1 VSDFLGRM
9 AARAVGQATV
19 AQPRVR
25 ALFAELEPASAES
38 RLEVVKTEAPTAAA
52 VPNGVPETPRTE
64 SPART
69 SSPQSEVAAA
79 RVRSQPRSSI
89 ANLAEPVAGS
99 DALRRSDDPPARLEA
114 EIADAAPIDAEIG
127 RQTPAEAVT
136 AALPI
141 LAVPA
146 SPAPP
151 EAVSVAREEP
161 PRVVRVH
168 IGRLEVRANVQEPRS
183 PAAHRESPRQQ
194 ELSLADYLRG
204 RREAG

>member
-1 VSDFLGRM
+1 MSDFLGRI

-52 VPNGVPETPRTE
+52 VPHGVRETPRTE
-64 SPART
+64 FPART
-69 SSPQSEVAAA
+69 SSPESEFAA
-79 RVRSQPRSSI
+79 RVRSQPRPSI
-89 ANLAEPVAGS
+89 ANLAEPVARS
-99 DALRRSDDPPARLEA
+99 DALRRSDDPPARFEA
-114 EIADAAPIDAEIG
+114 EIADAAPIDADIG

-161 PRVVRVH
+161 PPVVRVH

-183 PAAHRESPRQQ
+183 PAAHRESPRPQ

>member
-1 VSDFLGRM
+1 VSDFLGRI

-38 RLEVVKTEAPTAAA
+38 RLEVVKTEAPNAAA

-69 SSPQSEVAAA
+69 SSPESEVAA
-79 RVRSQPRSSI
+79 RVRSQPRPSI
-89 ANLAEPVAGS
+89 ANVAEAVAGS
-99 DALRRSDDPPARLEA
+99 DALRRSDDPPARLEP
-114 EIADAAPIDAEIG
+114 EIADAAPIDADIG
-127 RQTPAEAVT
+127 RETPAAAVT

-146 SPAPP
+146 SPASP
-151 EAVSVAREEP
+151 EAVQVTREEP
-161 PRVVRVH
+161 PPVVRVH

-183 PAAHRESPRQQ
+183 PAAHRESPRPQ